1 VFYKFFVHCFTNE
14 SLKKARYISIVLF
27 LFIFLF
33 KYTHAQYR
41 VFGIGTQD
49 CEVLLT
55 HSNDEEFKFL
65 TISWVQGFLSG
76 VNLGVSV
83 LNKTLGNKISEEE
96 LWLAIVDNCKKN
108 PLSNLTTV
116 SQNIFIDINNV
127 TIGKDSIFFE

>member
-1 VFYKFFVHCFTNE
+1 MFYKFFVHCFTNE

-96 LWLAIVDNCKKN
+96 LWLAIVDNCKKT
-108 PLSNLTTV
+108 PLST
-116 SQNIFIDINNV
+116 
-127 TIGKDSIFFE
+127 

>member
-1 VFYKFFVHCFTNE
+1 M
-14 SLKKARYISIVLF
+14 LF
-27 LFIFLF
+27 LPIFLF
-33 KYTHAQYR
+33 KHTHTQYR

-55 HSNDEEFKFL
+55 HSNNEEFKFL
-65 TISWVQGFLSG
+65 TISWVQGSLSG

-96 LWLAIVDNCKKN
+96 LWLVIVDDCKKN
-108 PLSNLTTV
+108 PLSNLTKV
-116 SQNIFIDINNV
+116 LQNIFIDINNV